1 MSSKSCGSLS
11 KTPPKIKITHSYIF
25 PHHIDSVYSVFTEFS
40 TYNNV
45 VFGKFINGMTIE
57 RGERIDE
64 KDTIFSFVWKKYYKI
79 TLITKN
85 VIKTPTMLAFT
96 YETTNI
102 SEFTGGGFECTYRFY
117 WNSCEM
123 NTLFQYEFVFTDPVL
138 SELFKEEFSFE
149 EMNFM
154 CREVEKYIFTSFPIE
169 QIESTM
175 INENIAK
182 IWSSICDLENV
193 LIFLYTNSPY
203 KLINDGSSSKDN
215 KKMKIGKKMAFCKE
229 INGEDVVFA
238 FLVVKEIIMNEQKRE
253 ILIECTF
260 KEKDTDNI
268 KNKIPKQIISINI
281 KKINDKSSLIA
292 FKHYTNEY
300 VSQEKISELGSIKRK
315 ILINLKN
322 MLEKNSNTSIN
333 SKNSNNN
340 SMTSGNSFSN

>member
-1 MSSKSCGSLS
+1 MSSKSSSSLS
-11 KTPPKIKITHSYIF
+11 KAPQIIKITHSYIF
-25 PHHIDSVYSVFTEFS
+25 PHHIDNVYSVFTEFS

-45 VFGKFINGMTIE
+45 VFVKFINGMTIE
-57 RGERIDE
+57 RGEKIDE
-64 KDTIFSFVWKKYYKI
+64 NDTIFSLVWKNYYKI
-79 TLITKN
+79 TFITKN
-85 VIKTPTMLAFT
+85 VIKTPTMRAFT
-96 YETTNI
+96 HKTTNI
-102 SEFTGGGFECTYRFY
+102 SEITGGGFDCTYRFF

-123 NTLFQYEFVFTDPVL
+123 NTLFQYEFTFTDPIL
-138 SELFKEEFSFE
+138 SELFKDELSVE
-149 EMNFM
+149 EMVFM
-154 CREVEKYIFTSFPIE
+154 CREVEKYIFTSVPIE

-175 INENIAK
+175 INENISK

-203 KLINDGSSSKDN
+203 KLINGGNSGTDN
-215 KKMKIGKKMAFCKE
+215 KKMTIGKKMSFCKE

-238 FLVVKEIIMNEQKRE
+238 FLVIKEIVMNEQKRE

-268 KNKIPKQIISINI
+268 KNKIPKQIINIKI
-281 KKINDKSSLIA
+281 KKINDKSSLIV

-300 VSQEKISELGSIKRK
+300 VSQEKICELGSIKRK

-322 MLEKNSNTSIN
+322 MLEKNSNSSIN